1 MSLVFVDS
9 AVWVDYFRG
18 LETMAAAALD
28 VLLGRNE
35 AVVGDLVLME
45 VLQGYR
51 NLRELHVA
59 ESALGQLD
67 CFDLAG
73 SERVRKGA
81 ANYRH
86 LRSVGIT
93 PRSTI
98 DVLIASFCA
107 AENIGLLADDR
118 DFVLM
123 APHLGLA
130 MHEMRLN

>member
-1 MSLVFVDS
+1 M
-9 AVWVDYFRG
+9 
-18 LETMAAAALD
+18 TTIALD
-28 VLLGRNE
+28 SLLGRSE

-51 NLRELHVA
+51 NLREFQAA
-59 ESALGQLD
+59 EAALGQLI

-73 SERVRKGA
+73 AARARKGA

-86 LRSVGIT
+86 LRSLGVT
-93 PRSTI
+93 PRSAI

-107 AENIGLLADDR
+107 AENIRLLADDR

-123 APHLGLA
+123 APHLGLV
-130 MHEMRLN
+130 MHELRPH